1 MIRYVLLI
9 FGLVGL
15 IGGADLAQAQ
25 TQTSPQVL
33 APSNE
38 QSQPACRA
46 DTVVLRGDWGQAR
59 FSVELADTPQTR
71 SQGLMFRESMPR
83 SAGMLFIYDAPQRA
97 TFWMRNTLIPLDMIF
112 TDESGVVRHIHH
124 EAVPGD
130 ETTIDGGSGILT
142 VLEINGGLARA
153 MGITVGS
160 QMRHP
165 AFASAAAAWPC

>member
-1 MIRYVLLI
+1 MIRRALLVL
-9 FGLVGL
+9 GLLGL
-15 IGGADLAQAQ
+15 IGGAGQIGAQAETSAT
-25 TQTSPQVL
+25 TQEK
-33 APSNE
+33 AE
-38 QSQPACRA
+38 PACRA
-46 DTVVLRGDWGQAR
+46 DTVLLRGDWGQAR

-83 SAGMLFIYDAPQRA
+83 STGMLFIYDRPQRA

-112 TDESGVVRHIHH
+112 TDEAGVVRHVHH
-124 EAVPGD
+124 EAIPGD

-165 AFASAAAAWPC
+165 AFAAATAAWPC